1 MFLRIVLFVFSLTI
15 LPDACSF
22 LDNESYDPAYLVFS
36 EAKLT
41 TKSNEGDPVHDIRS
55 VWVYAD
61 GNFIGVFPI
70 PGKVPVIPTGK
81 DVEILVSAAVR
92 ENAEINSA
100 IEYPFMNR
108 VAKTLKLEGGKEYAI
123 DLSFSYRSE
132 AKFDIVE
139 GFESSFQFFTQDLDG
154 NTETR
159 FSTTAVD
166 KVSGLKSGV
175 VTLNNSNKDFEV
187 STQNFFDNNLNLKGA
202 VFLEFDY
209 KCEENLLVGTELD
222 EGSLVVTQYKVILV
236 NTDGWKRAYINL
248 SNEISSLNTLKYRVI
263 FGAGYQSTDGEDSE
277 IYLDN
282 IKLIHF

>member
-1 MFLRIVLFVFSLTI
+1 MSVRFVLFVFSITI
-15 LPDACSF
+15 LTNACSF
-22 LDNESYDPAYLVFS
+22 LDNDSYDPAYLVFD
-36 EAKLT
+36 EAMLT
-41 TKSNEGDPVHDIRS
+41 TKSNEGDAVHDIRS
-55 VWVYAD
+55 VWVFAD

-81 DVEILVSAAVR
+81 DVEILISAGVR

-108 VAKTLKLEGGKEYAI
+108 VAKTLKLEEGKEYPVE
-123 DLSFSYRSE
+123 LNFSYRPE
-132 AKFDIVE
+132 AKFDLVE
-139 GFESSFQFFTQDLDG
+139 GFESSFQFFTEDLDG

-159 FSTTAVD
+159 FSSTTTD
-166 KVSGLKSGV
+166 KVSGLKSGM

-187 STQNFFDNNLNLKGA
+187 STQNFFNNNLNLKGS

-209 KCEENLLVGTELD
+209 KCEESLLVGTELD
-222 EGSLVVTQYKVILV
+222 QGSFVVSQYKVILV
-236 NTDGWKRAYINL
+236 STDGWKRAYINL
-248 SNEISSLNTLKYRVI
+248 SNEISNLNTLKYRVI